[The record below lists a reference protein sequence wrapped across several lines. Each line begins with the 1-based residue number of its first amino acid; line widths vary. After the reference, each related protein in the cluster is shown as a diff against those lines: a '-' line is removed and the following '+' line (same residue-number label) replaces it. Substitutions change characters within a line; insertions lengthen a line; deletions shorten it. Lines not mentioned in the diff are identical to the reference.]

1 MTKFVAD
8 AKAARSG
15 KSRSLTGKDRRKE
28 LENFQRTGYHP
39 SQLRGENALP
49 KLPVHSLARPFY
61 FLDYCLGHGS
71 QKQSLKRIV
80 IELYQDIVPAAVGH
94 FMSQCA
100 PGTRIQKISGLACFG
115 QFQHQASSLML
126 KAEDSLRHVDGC
138 VLSLARDGTGY
149 AIVTARALHLDEKY
163 QVIGRV
169 RIGQEAVGAICS
181 TPLRADDSP
190 VDLIE
195 LVSNGTTDST
205 GEKEFDSNVDGKSKG
220 DPKELLA
227 EVRRDLQSAIQM
239 GLKRKTMNEN
249 MNCIGGS
256 EDMRRKKLAFAD
268 DTSSSS
274 DEEE

>member
-28 LENFQRTGYHP
+28 LETFRRTGYHP
-39 SQLRGENALP
+39 SQVRGENALP
-49 KLPVHSLARPFY
+49 KLPVHSAARPFY
-61 FLDYCLGHGS
+61 YLDFCLGHGS
-71 QKQSLKRIV
+71 QKESLERIV

-94 FMSQCA
+94 FLSQCA
-100 PGTRIQKISGLACFG
+100 PGTRIQKISKGLACFG

-126 KAEDSLRHVDGC
+126 KTEESLRHVDGC
-138 VLSLARDGTGY
+138 VLSVARDGTGY

-169 RIGQEAVGAICS
+169 QIGQETVGAICS

-190 VDLIE
+190 VDFVELI
-195 LVSNGTTDST
+195 SSGTTDSM
-205 GEKEFDSNVDGKSKG
+205 GEKEFDSKVGGKSKA
-220 DPKELLA
+220 DSKELLA
-227 EVRRDLQSAIQM
+227 EVRRDLQLAIEV
-239 GLKRKTMNEN
+239 GLKRKTMNEKIN
-249 MNCIGGS
+249 GTGS

-274 DEEE
+274 DEE